1 MRGSGR
7 RRKHDAAEDVGVQL
21 VLSFGLL
28 ESLLPIGGSELE
40 QAIGGR
46 GAEQAE
52 QVPEIAVGLDAVQ
65 ACTGEQGNEH
75 GVDDGA
81 VGAADKE
88 PVSTSEDLPAQ
99 VQFADVVVY
108 GEAAVVEEA
117 TQRDSLIGGV
127 AEASLNGRLVEHAG
141 QLGVAPLE
149 ELVDDRSALVAPH
162 GLLFFSGRVRD
173 GPLDSKQR
181 SDVRKCHPGSVG
193 I

>member
-7 RRKHDAAEDVGVQL
+7 RRKHDAAEDVGGQL

-28 ESLLPIGGSELE
+28 ESLLPIGGSEFE
-40 QAIGGR
+40 QEISGP

-65 ACTGEQGNEH
+65 ACTGEQGYEH

-81 VGAADKE
+81 VVAADEE

-99 VQFADVVVY
+99 IQFADVVVC

-117 TQRDSLIGGV
+117 TQRDALVGRV
-127 AEASLNGRLVEHAG
+127 AESGLNGRLVEHAR

-162 GLLFFSGRVRD
+162 ALLFFSGRVRD
-173 GPLDSKQR
+173 GPLNSKQR
-181 SDVRKCHPGSVG
+181 SDMRECHPSSVG